1 MAYGWHDSLG
11 PGGPSLSDP
20 NFEEPRRRRGPP
32 RSRWLGAA
40 SACFLVALGTAVLVT
55 QSMAVGM
62 WFILAGIGV
71 SMLIRGLLSVRRI
84 TQGRRHIDLDDA
96 GEHSASSSLPR
107 PVPAV
112 EPSWWLQ
119 PMSHRQ
125 AAAVISLPFG
135 ATGIAFLVA
144 EPDFVP
150 SAWTAIAGG
159 SLAVIYL
166 VVAYRRSNRPRRQRR
181 FRVEED
187 DSSKKW
193 RRYRWPRGARTLR

>member
-1 MAYGWHDSLG
+1 MAYGWRDSLG

-20 NFEEPRRRRGPP
+20 KFEEPRRRRGPP
-32 RSRWLGAA
+32 RPRWLGAA

-55 QSMAVGM
+55 QSLVVGV
-62 WFILAGIGV
+62 WIILAGCGV
-71 SMLIRGLLSVRRI
+71 SLLARGLLFVRRK
-84 TQGRRHIDLDDA
+84 TWGHPPIDLADA
-96 GEHSASSSLPR
+96 GKHPDNSSSPL
-107 PVPAV
+107 PVPAI

-119 PMSHRQ
+119 PMSRRQ
-125 AAAVISLPFG
+125 ATAVISLPFG
-135 ATGIAFLVA
+135 AAGIAYLVA
-144 EPDFVP
+144 DSNFVP

-166 VVAYRRSNRPRRQRR
+166 VVAYRQSARSRRPRR

-187 DSSKKW
+187 DSRRKW

>member
-20 NFEEPRRRRGPP
+20 KFEEPRRRRGPP

-55 QSMAVGM
+55 QSLVVGM
-62 WFILAGIGV
+62 WFIVAGAGL
-71 SMLIRGLLSVRRI
+71 SMLARGLLFVRQK
-84 TQGRRHIDLDDA
+84 TWGRPPSDLADA
-96 GEHSASSSLPR
+96 GEHSASSSTAL
-107 PVPAV
+107 PVPAM

-119 PMSHRQ
+119 PMSRRQ
-125 AAAVISLPFG
+125 ASAVVSLPFG
-135 ATGIAFLVA
+135 AAGIAYLVA
-144 EPDFVP
+144 EPNFVP
-150 SAWTAIAGG
+150 AAWTAIAGG

-166 VVAYRRSNRPRRQRR
+166 VAAYRQSDRPRRQRR

-187 DSSKKW
+187 DSRRKW

>member
-11 PGGPSLSDP
+11 PSGPSLSDP
-20 NFEEPRRRRGPP
+20 KFEEPRRRRGPP
-32 RSRWLGAA
+32 RPRWLGAA
-40 SACFLVALGTAVLVT
+40 SACFLVALGTAVLIT
-55 QSMAVGM
+55 QSLMVGVGL
-62 WFILAGIGV
+62 ILAGTGV
-71 SMLIRGLLSVRRI
+71 SMLVRGLLFVRRK
-84 TQGRRHIDLDDA
+84 TWGRPPIDLADA
-96 GEHSASSSLPR
+96 GEHSASSGSPLHA
-107 PVPAV
+107 PAI

-119 PMSHRQ
+119 PMSPRQ

-135 ATGIAFLVA
+135 AAGIAYLIA
-144 EPDFVP
+144 DPDFVP

-166 VVAYRRSNRPRRQRR
+166 VAAYRRSTRPRRQRR

-187 DSSKKW
+187 DSRRKW